1 MNQDNQNK
9 TRKRLLT
16 TPPGTANEIG
26 KLPPQ
31 AVELEEAVLGAMLL
45 EREALSTVIDIL
57 SPTAFYKEQNGRVF
71 AAMVAL
77 FNRSEPVDILTVTQE
92 LKRSGELEY
101 VGGAYYV
108 SALTNRIASSANIEF
123 HARIVAQKY
132 LQRELI
138 RLSTETIKT
147 AYEDGTDVFELLD
160 ETTKNIFEILDSN
173 VRKQHDKMST
183 LIAKAITEIESA
195 ANQKDGLLG
204 VPSGFTALDRIT
216 GGWQKSDLLILAAR
230 PGMGKTAFVVSMA
243 KNAAVEFNKPVA
255 IFSLEMSSLQLVKRL
270 ISSETEITQDKILK
284 GNLDNHEF
292 VQLNERIKKLAVAP
306 LYIDDTPALSI
317 FELRAKA
324 RRLKE
329 NQKVELIIIDY
340 LQLMSGGPDGK
351 GNREQE
357 ISAISRGLKSLAKE
371 LEIPIIALSQL
382 SRQVENRPGGS
393 KRPQLSDLRESG
405 AIEQD
410 ADMVMFIYRPEYYGM
425 EVDEN
430 NEPTRGRAEVII
442 AKNRHGALETVKLRF
457 LGQFAKFADLDYT
470 EGQNYGYTPSPAG
483 SGGLEQNTDFLNTGT
498 KTVAS
503 KNWDKIEEA
512 APDIIRRNDIEDI
525 SEPPF

>member
-1 MNQDNQNK
+1 MQNFDNQNK
-9 TRKRLLT
+9 TRKKLYTPLT
-16 TPPGTANEIG
+16 TNEVG
-26 KLPPQ
+26 KLQPQ

-45 EREALSTVIDIL
+45 EKDALSTVIDVV
-57 SPTAFYKEQNGRVF
+57 SPESFYKEQNGIIF
-71 AAMVAL
+71 KAIYAL

-92 LKRSGELEY
+92 LKRNGELEL
-101 VGGAYYV
+101 VGGSFYV
-108 SALTNRIASSANIEF
+108 SSLTNRIASSANIEY

-138 RLSTETIKT
+138 RISTETIKS
-147 AYEDGTDVFELLD
+147 AYEDSTDVFELLD
-160 ETTKNIFEILDSN
+160 ATTQHIFEILDSN
-173 VRKQHDKMST
+173 VRKQHVGMTS
-183 LIAKAITEIESA
+183 LIAKAIEEIEKA
-195 ANQKDGLLG
+195 ALQTDGLSG

-230 PGMGKTAFVVSMA
+230 PGMGKTAFVVTMA

-270 ISSETEITQDKILK
+270 ISSETEISQDKILK

-292 VQLNERIKKLAVAP
+292 VQLNERIKKLSVAP

-329 NQKVELIIIDY
+329 QQNIELIIIDY
-340 LQLMSGGPDGK
+340 LQLMSGGPDSK

-357 ISAISRGLKSLAKE
+357 ISSISRGLKSLSKE

-410 ADMVMFIYRPEYYGM
+410 ADMVMFIYRPEYYGI

-430 NEPTRGRAEVII
+430 NQPTKGRAEIII
-442 AKNRHGALETVKLRF
+442 AKNRHGSIVDVPLRF
-457 LGQFAKFADLDYT
+457 IGQFAKFTDLDYN
-470 EGQNYGYTPSPAG
+470 EGSDIY
-483 SGGLEQNTDFLNTGT
+483 SGNQSSSGMPQNTDFLSQPTT
-498 KTVAS
+498 KTVQS
-503 KNWDKIEEA
+503 KTWDDDD
-512 APDIIRRNDIEDI
+512 APSKDIIRRNDIDEV
-525 SEPPF
+525 F